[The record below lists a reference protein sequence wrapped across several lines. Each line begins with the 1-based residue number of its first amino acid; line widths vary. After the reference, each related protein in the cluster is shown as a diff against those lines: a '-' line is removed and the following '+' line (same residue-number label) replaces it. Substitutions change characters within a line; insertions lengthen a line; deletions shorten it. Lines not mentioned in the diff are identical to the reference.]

1 MASNAAVD
9 ARRVAVID
17 IGSNTVLLLVRDRS
31 GPVLEEARITR
42 LGQGTFETG
51 QLDAA
56 AIRRTRDAVRAF
68 ATRARAA
75 GARTVVGVGTEA
87 LRTADDGRE
96 FLMGLCEEGA
106 LDRALLL
113 TGQEEAELSVE
124 TNRRRSEAELMA
136 VIDVGGGS
144 TELAWTSVQGGVLG
158 LSGPLGSVRYT
169 EAFLPEHPIPGEDL
183 RTLRERVREQAEVYP
198 ALAAGTELTAVAG
211 TATTLAALE
220 LALDPYLPERVE
232 GYRTGTSS
240 LEHWIARLAALSVP
254 ERRRLPGLEPGRA
267 DVIVAGLVILA
278 EVLQRVGVAEFR
290 VSGLGVRH
298 GVALRLLDA
307 VPVV

>member
-1 MASNAAVD
+1 MASNAAAD

-17 IGSNTVLLLVRDRS
+17 IGSNTVLLLVRDQQ

-42 LGQGTFETG
+42 LGQGAFETG
-51 QLDAA
+51 QLDVE
-56 AIRRTRDAVRAF
+56 AIRRTREAVRVF
-68 ATRARAA
+68 ASRARAA
-75 GARTVVGVGTEA
+75 GARAVVGVGTEA
-87 LRTADDGRE
+87 LRTAHAGRE
-96 FLMGLCEEGA
+96 FLTALCEEGV

-124 TNRRRSEAELMA
+124 TNRRRSEAQLMA

-144 TELAWTSVQGGVLG
+144 TELAWTTADGGVEG

-169 EAFLPEHPIPGEDL
+169 EAFLSEHPIAAEDL
-183 RTLRERVREQAEVYP
+183 RALRQRVQEQAEVYP
-198 ALAAGTELTAVAG
+198 TLAEGTEVTAVAG

-220 LALDPYLPERVE
+220 LALDPYDPARVE
-232 GYRTGTSS
+232 GYQLGAAS
-240 LEHWIARLAALSVP
+240 LERWIARLAALSVP
-254 ERRRLPGLEPGRA
+254 ERRRLPGLESGRA

-278 EVLQRVGVAEFR
+278 GVLVRVGAAEFR
-290 VSGLGVRH
+290 VSGLGLRH

-307 VPVV
+307 TAVV

>member
-1 MASNAAVD
+1 MASNAATD

-17 IGSNTVLLLVRDRS
+17 IGSNTVLLLVRDRR
-31 GPVLEEARITR
+31 GPVLEEARVTR
-42 LGQGTFETG
+42 LGQGAFETG

-56 AIRRTRDAVRAF
+56 ALRRTREAVEAF

-87 LRTADDGRE
+87 LRTAHAGRV
-96 FLMGLCEEGA
+96 FLTGLCEEGV

-113 TGQEEAELSVE
+113 TGQEEAELSIE
-124 TNRRRSEAELMA
+124 TNRRLTNAELLA

-144 TELAWTSVQGGVLG
+144 TELAWTTAQGGVEG

-169 EAFLPEHPIPGEDL
+169 EACLPVHPISGEDL
-183 RTLRERVREQAEVYP
+183 RALRERVREQAEIYP
-198 ALAAGTELTAVAG
+198 ALAAGTEVTAVAG

-220 LALDPYLPERVE
+220 LALDPYDSARVE
-232 GYRTGTSS
+232 GYPMKAAA
-240 LEHWIARLAALSVP
+240 LEHWIARLAALSVAD
-254 ERRRLPGLEPGRA
+254 RRRLPGLEPGRA

-278 EVLQRVGVAEFR
+278 GVLERVGAAGFC
-290 VSGLGVRH
+290 VSGLGVQN

-307 VPVV
+307 TPAV

>member
-1 MASNAAVD
+1 MARNAATD

-17 IGSNTVLLLVRDRS
+17 IGSNTVLLLVRDQQ

-42 LGQGTFETG
+42 LAQGTFETG

-56 AIRRTRDAVRAF
+56 AIRRTREAVRAF

-87 LRTADDGRE
+87 LRTAHAGRE
-96 FLMGLCEEGA
+96 FLTALCEEGA
-106 LDRALLL
+106 LDRGLLL

-124 TNRRRSEAELMA
+124 TNRRRTEAELMA

-144 TELAWTSVQGGVLG
+144 TELAWTSADGSVEG

-183 RTLRERVREQAEVYP
+183 HALRERVREQAELYP
-198 ALAAGTELTAVAG
+198 VLAAGTEVTAVAG
-211 TATTLAALE
+211 TATTLVALE
-220 LALDPYLPERVE
+220 LALDPYDPARVE
-232 GYRTGTSS
+232 GYQLGTAS
-240 LEHWIARLAALSVP
+240 LERWIARLAALSVP
-254 ERRRLPGLEPGRA
+254 ERRRLSGLEPGRA

-278 EVLQRVGVAEFR
+278 GVLARVGAPEFR
-290 VSGLGVRH
+290 VSGLGLRH
-298 GVALRLLDA
+298 GVALKLLDA
-307 VPVV
+307 APAV